1 MKIIRT
7 LTTNLRKKNCLRQAD
22 FYTCCLLPN
31 PLGEH
36 EHDKSQRFW
45 GGSGTKTEVCDTKS
59 NLEFDEKNDQV
70 LIIIFAKFRVKSWH
84 ISHQI
89 KGYNLRIYLRSHAA
103 ILAFSLSIQTCTKLA
118 IQSSREIPR
127 YTIADFLRAITNEIL
142 NKYRGF
148 GSLAYAWPS
157 DWIVQRTEFRVLS
170 ACRQ

>member
-7 LTTNLRKKNCLRQAD
+7 LTTNLRKKNYLRQAD

-36 EHDKSQRFW
+36 EHEKSQRFW

-148 GSLAYAWPS
+148 GSLAYAWHS
-157 DWIVQRTEFRVLS
+157 DCIVQTLCS
-170 ACRQ
+170 LYLL